1 MGFFENIGADHP
13 VSREL
18 AKIVRTLSSD
28 HKIES
33 DLDLYVTALNNLC
46 SVDGWTIHRVAK
58 INVPFIVEPIERN
71 PIRVALFNEL
81 HVNAFSVT
89 SKEIVK
95 QYEDNIALFLK
106 ESHDMLI
113 DKQIVGYFAAIISE
127 NKDSETPG

>member
-1 MGFFENIGADHP
+1 MGFFENIGADT

-46 SVDGWTIHRVAK
+46 SVDGWTIHSVAK
-58 INVPFIVEPIERN
+58 INIPFIVEPIERN

-81 HVNAFSVT
+81 SVNAFYAS

-95 QYEDNIALFLK
+95 KYQDEIYG
-106 ESHDMLI
+106 SST
-113 DKQIVGYFAAIISE
+113 GR
-127 NKDSETPG
+127 NKPT